1 MLKMADYFKQR
12 ERQVVKHT
20 ELIKEDLPYFCEE
33 FFIGVESTTS
43 PLTRQGYSY
52 DLRIFFDFLTKKV
65 AHFRNKNIKDITLED
80 MEYVTSHDI
89 ELYISYLSYY
99 SINGK
104 EYSNGERGKARKVS
118 TIRAFF
124 KYFYNNNELTQD
136 VASKVAVP
144 KQHHKDIIRLEG
156 QESNDMLQA
165 AETGQNMSKHQHQVQ
180 RNTKYRD
187 VAIITLLLGTGI
199 RVSELVGLN
208 VNDID
213 FNNRAITVT
222 RKGGNVAILY
232 FGDEVADAVATYI
245 DTERTS
251 LLNRCEKL
259 NKDEDALF
267 LSLQVRRITV
277 RSVEL
282 LVKKY
287 AQNSVPLKKI
297 TPHKL
302 RSTFGTNL
310 YRATG
315 DIYLVADVL
324 GHSDINTTT
333 KHYAA
338 LKENSRKIAAEVTTV
353 HKDTD
358 NPE

>member
-1 MLKMADYFKQR
+1 MADYFKQR
-12 ERQVVKHT
+12 EKQVVKHT
-20 ELIKEDLPYFCEE
+20 ELIKEDLPPFCDE
-33 FFIGVESTTS
+33 FFIGVEARTS

-65 AHFRNKNIKDITLED
+65 PHFKNIEIKDIIVEYL
-80 MEYVTSHDI
+80 EYVTSHDI

-99 SINGK
+99 KMNGK
-104 EYSNGERGKARKVS
+104 EYTNHERGKARKIS
-118 TIRAFF
+118 TVRAFF
-124 KYFYNNNELTQD
+124 KYFYNNNELSKD

-144 KQHHKDIIRLEG
+144 KQHQKDIIRLEG
-156 QESNDMLQA
+156 KESNDLLQA
-165 AETGQNMSKHQHQVQ
+165 AETGENMSKHQHQIQ

-208 VNDID
+208 VKDVD

-232 FGDEVADAVATYI
+232 FGDEVADALATYI

-251 LLNRCEKL
+251 LINRSEKM
-259 NKDEDALF
+259 NKEEDALF
-267 LSLQVRRITV
+267 LSLQIKRITV

-287 AQNSVPLKKI
+287 AQTATPLKKI

-324 GHSDINTTT
+324 WHSDINTTT

-338 LKENSRKIAAEVTTV
+338 LKEDSRKIAAKVTKV
-353 HKDTD
+353 HKDED